1 MIITVQIKLKIKKIN
16 TCIVLTINIY
26 NLYVRN

>member
-16 TCIVLTINIY
+16 TCIVLTTNIY